1 MNPNPDN
8 SPGATDAEELPFE
21 SEISERLRSV
31 KNPAE
36 RRTLARLLSAISAL
50 PLEQTRAALETSALI
65 AAVSLRA
72 SIEFL
77 RAVPDAAPIL
87 EPAEL
92 RAWGELGRRLT
103 MTDVETG
110 VTFFISGIGDFERVP
125 SLARPFVFQ
134 VCARQMILSAATAS
148 ETFRNAASLAE
159 SVGDAQLLRAIYEVA
174 ATISRRSAKHSAEF
188 LNATPN
194 VVAALR
200 EGVGGRVLGVDSA
213 KASPPPLSTAP
224 QSKPHVQRVDELN
237 AASMREGHATVDED
251 QARSLPPTPNT
262 LHPRS
267 EGVDSAKAP
276 PPPPSTAPQSKPRL
290 QRGDELNAASM
301 RVGDATPGEDHAKP
315 LHPTP
320 NTPHP
325 DLTSEAIDLVKAFA
339 EHAGGIAADA
349 WAALPAAFAS
359 LPAAQCSRL
368 IKRATN
374 FLDRGG
380 AVAFHF
386 LIAGGDLLRALPDCF
401 ESWIELLWTIA
412 PHGNAALVAF
422 VRASPRFFQ
431 NIAVTRTQLGATAL
445 AERVIT
451 LTREVARTDAEAALA
466 CLRSSAKALH
476 TVSIE
481 QFESWARAGLISSDA
496 RARRSYYALETR
508 SSNEALRAGDA
519 GVALE
524 SIQPLLRLYVEALT
538 GHAIEIAPLAAVPL
552 ETRIADGR
560 TIHLPSVVAEF
571 GDEELDFRL
580 YKVLAAHA
588 AGQIEFGTYA
598 RDSHDLRA
606 AYASLHELY
615 DPAKQDER
623 DSFAIDAA
631 QLCETLPPP
640 PGEGRGGG
648 LGTLSPSPLAPLP
661 KVEGI
666 KDLDYRQVI
675 SLFPLP
681 ALARRIF
688 GTLEN
693 GRIDGSLR
701 KSYRGLARD
710 LDLIREHLRHRRPK
724 IIDLPPALVP
734 FELLFQVTLLG
745 GALDDAREF
754 HRQVVSELET
764 IVAEY
769 LNDKDATVADS
780 LMATGRVYLLFQS
793 LTMDQSEEQI
803 EVPDELEQEDQNSQA
818 EQAVNERQSDRQPQR
833 RDARELFNAWN
844 AESEGEFD
852 ELDGSEAWSYGQT
865 PEQGLEEGEVAFNY
879 DEWDR
884 ELVDHRV
891 GWCRVIEKKVK
902 RGSRDFVDNTRER
915 YRGVVSSIR
924 HQFQLMK
931 PENLTR
937 ISNELDGEDYDLNAV
952 VDFFIDR
959 RADGQQSER
968 IYTKRL
974 RRRRDVAVS
983 FLLDQSS
990 STARTIGRH
999 PLQPYTHP
1007 GRRIIEIEKEG
1018 LVLMSEALEAVGDV
1032 YAINGFTSE
1041 GRRNVKFYVL
1051 KDFQEHYSDEVM
1063 RRIGGIT
1070 YQNNTRLGAA
1080 IRHATTKLEKQEAR
1094 TRLLIVL
1101 SDGRPYDHDY
1111 GDARYARED
1120 TREALIDA
1128 KTRGITPFCI
1138 TIDRESESELR
1149 DLYGEIGYTII
1160 DDVMT
1165 LPERL
1170 PGIYRR
1176 LTT

>member
-1 MNPNPDN
+1 
-8 SPGATDAEELPFE
+8 
-21 SEISERLRSV
+21 
-31 KNPAE
+31 
-36 RRTLARLLSAISAL
+36 L
-50 PLEQTRAALETSALI
+50 PLDQTRAALETSATI

-77 RAVPDAAPIL
+77 RAVPQVATVLD
-87 EPAEL
+87 PAEL
-92 RAWGELGRRLT
+92 RAWGELGRRLAT
-103 MTDVETG
+103 TTADTG
-110 VTFFISGIGDFERVP
+110 VSFFATGVGDFADVP
-125 SLARPFVFQ
+125 QAVRPFVFQ

-148 ETFRNAASLAE
+148 ETFRGAAALTQTVRNAE
-159 SVGDAQLLRAIYEVA
+159 LLRAIYEIA

-188 LNATPN
+188 LNATP
-194 VVAALR
+194 VVVVVLTQKPPATA
-200 EGVGGRVLGVDSA
+200 GG
-213 KASPPPLSTAP
+213 T
-224 QSKPHVQRVDELN
+224 
-237 AASMREGHATVDED
+237 
-251 QARSLPPTPNT
+251 
-262 LHPRS
+262 
-267 EGVDSAKAP
+267 
-276 PPPPSTAPQSKPRL
+276 
-290 QRGDELNAASM
+290 
-301 RVGDATPGEDHAKP
+301 
-315 LHPTP
+315 
-320 NTPHP
+320 
-325 DLTSEAIDLVKAFA
+325 DLVANAIDLAKAFA
-339 EHAGGIAADA
+339 ENAGGIAADA
-349 WAALPAAFAS
+349 WMALPAAVEGLDAEHS
-359 LPAAQCSRL
+359 LRL
-368 IKRATN
+368 MRRSMN
-374 FLDRGG
+374 FLERGG
-380 AVAFHF
+380 ASALHLLV
-386 LIAGGDLLRALPDCF
+386 AGGDVLRTLPECF
-401 ESWIELLWTIA
+401 DDWIDLLWTIA
-412 PHGNAALVAF
+412 SHGNAGLVAF
-422 VRASPRFFQ
+422 MRSSPAFFQ
-431 NIAVTRTQLGATAL
+431 TIAARQEQTRAVTL
-445 AERVIT
+445 ARRVLA
-451 LTREVARTDAEAALA
+451 LTREVGRVDSESALA

-481 QFESWARAGLISSDA
+481 QFESWARAGLIAGDT

-508 SSNEALRAGDA
+508 SSNEALHVGGA

-524 SIQPLLRLYVEALT
+524 SIQHLLRLYVEGLT
-538 GHAIEIAPLAAVPL
+538 GHAVEIAPLAAVPF
-552 ETRIADGR
+552 EARIGDGR
-560 TIHLPSVVAEF
+560 TIHLPSTVSEF
-571 GDEELDFRL
+571 DEEELDFRL

-588 AGQIEFGTYA
+588 AGQIEFGTYE
-598 RDSHDLRA
+598 RDTNELRA
-606 AYASLHELY
+606 AYASLANLY
-615 DPAKQDER
+615 DPANQDAR
-623 DSFAIDAA
+623 DAFALNGYIESTGKDAGEPQA
-631 QLCETLPPP
+631 KMPALPPP
-640 PGEGRGGG
+640 A
-648 LGTLSPSPLAPLP
+648 L
-661 KVEGI
+661 V
-666 KDLDYRQVI
+666 DYRQVI
-675 SLFPLP
+675 NLFPIP

-693 GRIDGSLR
+693 GRIDRRLR
-701 KSYRGLARD
+701 RRYRGLSRD
-710 LDLIREHLRHRRPK
+710 LDLIREHLRSRRPK

-734 FELLFQVTLLG
+734 FELLFQITLLG

-754 HRQVVSELET
+754 YRQVVSELET

-769 LNDKDATVADS
+769 LNDTDATVADA
-780 LMATGRVYLLFQS
+780 LMATSRVYNLFQS
-793 LTMDQSEEQI
+793 ISLEDSEQQI
-803 EVPDELEQEDQNSQA
+803 EVPDQQDQEDASKLA
-818 EQAVNERQSDRQPQR
+818 EEMLAQQERDRQPQR

-844 AESEGEFD
+844 TEAEGEFD
-852 ELDGSEAWSYGQT
+852 ELDGSETWSEGET
-865 PEQGLEEGEVAFNY
+865 PEQDLEAGEVAFNY

-902 RGSRDFVDNTRER
+902 RGSRDFVDDTREQHK
-915 YRGVVSSIR
+915 GVISSIR

-931 PENLTR
+931 PENLAKIT
-937 ISNELDGEDYDLNAV
+937 NEIDGEDYDLNAV

-1051 KDFQEHYSDEVM
+1051 KDFNEQYSDEVM

-1080 IRHATTKLEKQEAR
+1080 IRHATAKLEKQEAR

-1120 TREALIDA
+1120 TREALVQA
-1128 KTRGITPFCI
+1128 KARGITPFCI

-1160 DDVMT
+1160 DDVLT

>member
-8 SPGATDAEELPFE
+8 SRDAIDAEELPFE
-21 SEISERLRSV
+21 SEISERLRAV

-36 RRTLARLLSAISAL
+36 RRTIARLLSAITAL

-77 RAVPDAAPIL
+77 RAVPDAAPVL

-125 SLARPFVFQ
+125 SSARPFVFQ

-148 ETFRNAASLAE
+148 ETFRNAASLAAA
-159 SVGDAQLLRAIYEVA
+159 VGDAQLLRAIYEVA

-200 EGVGGRVLGVDSA
+200 EGVGGRVLGVDST
-213 KASPPPLSTAP
+213 KTSPTPPSTTLET
-224 QSKPHVQRVDELN
+224 KPDFQRDDELN
-237 AASMREGHATVDED
+237 AAPMREGDATDDDD
-251 QARSLPPTPNT
+251 QAKSLSPTPNT
-262 LHPRS
+262 L
-267 EGVDSAKAP
+267 
-276 PPPPSTAPQSKPRL
+276 
-290 QRGDELNAASM
+290 
-301 RVGDATPGEDHAKP
+301 
-315 LHPTP
+315 
-320 NTPHP
+320 HP
-325 DLTSEAIDLVKAFA
+325 DLTSEAIDLVRAFA

-349 WAALPAAFAS
+349 WAALPAAFQG

-368 IKRATN
+368 LKRATN

-386 LIAGGDLLRALPDCF
+386 LMAGGDLLRALPDCF

-431 NIAVTRTQLGATAL
+431 NIAVTRNQLGATAL

-451 LTREVARTDAEAALA
+451 LTREVARADAEAALA

-538 GHAIEIAPLAAVPL
+538 GRAVEIAPLAAVPL

-606 AYASLHELY
+606 AYASVHELY

-623 DSFAIDAA
+623 DSFAIDPA
-631 QLCETLPPP
+631 QLTETQTD
-640 PGEGRGGG
+640 GRARKDV
-648 LGTLSPSPLAPLP
+648 PVA
-661 KVEGI
+661 
-666 KDLDYRQVI
+666 DLDYHQVI

-693 GRIDGSLR
+693 GRIDRSLR

-710 LDLIREHLRHRRPK
+710 LDLIREHLRHRRPR

-780 LMATGRVYLLFQS
+780 LMAASRVYLLFQS
-793 LTMDQSEEQI
+793 LSMDQSEEQI

-852 ELDGSEAWSYGQT
+852 ELDGSEAWSDGQT

-902 RGSRDFVDNTRER
+902 HGSRDFVDETRER

-931 PENLTR
+931 PENLAR
-937 ISNELDGEDYDLNAV
+937 ITNELDGEDYDLNAV

-1160 DDVMT
+1160 DDIMT

-1176 LTT
+1176 LTS